1 MLHKGELTGF
11 TPIRR
16 DEPHLRF
23 TFAVFLL
30 LFTIL
35 AGSFTFALR
44 DKGQPASIRR
54 PARTM
59 GIGGAHGEAPHLTT
73 LGGNHPDGR
82 TICVLLVIDSS
93 DDKSHS
99 PAIGRDTRPAEE
111 FDLVEVFYSDR
122 SCHSVFAPNLFT
134 VYSPGRL
141 DICYFLRRLLP
152 SCIKASSRVSCK
164 RSKSS

>member
-11 TPIRR
+11 TAICR

-30 LFTIL
+30 LFTITT
-35 AGSFTFALR
+35 GSFTFTLR

-54 PARTM
+54 PARTI
-59 GIGGAHGEAPHLTT
+59 GICRAHSEALHFTT

-82 TICVLLVIDSS
+82 TIRVLLIIDSS

-99 PAIGRDTRPAEE
+99 SAIGRDTWPAEE
-111 FDLVEVFYSDR
+111 FELVEVFYNNR

-134 VYSPGRL
+134 VYCLSAEIYATFSG
-141 DICYFLRRLLP
+141 DFFLR
-152 SCIKASSRVSCK
+152 A
-164 RSKSS
+164 